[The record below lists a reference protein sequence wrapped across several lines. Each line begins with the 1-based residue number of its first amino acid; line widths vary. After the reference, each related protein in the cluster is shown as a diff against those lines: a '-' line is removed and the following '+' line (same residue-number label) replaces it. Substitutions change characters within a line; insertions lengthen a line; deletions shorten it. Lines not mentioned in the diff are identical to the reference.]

1 MVCFSCSQQRT
12 IYKKK
17 ILNNSID
24 NLNILMNWLEVDYQN
39 DSIPDNIALNYFVV
53 IQETKKNL
61 IELKKKRHEK

>member
-1 MVCFSCSQQRT
+1 MVCFSCSTQRT
-12 IYKKK
+12 IYKSK

-24 NLNILMNWLEVDYQN
+24 NLNILMNWLETDYQN

-53 IQETKKNL
+53 IQKTKKNL